1 MNSNYSTIRY
11 HIYKELYKYL
21 IEQEKNKTSILN
33 QFSIPLFSGLAI
45 ALISGIINRNS
56 WYYLI
61 YILIGYW
68 GLLCISLGLVR
79 LFRYIKLRYFPRKE
93 TRLLG
98 VTEEEIYAAKFNYEI
113 TYLVKTSYSQLLDLS
128 DDNRLRQLQ
137 LIEVCFNLKN
147 ALRKINESLIRYSKG
162 KISTEL
168 ILPKKLESVFN
179 MIYYSIEKMKTE
191 MNPNEYELSSLEENY
206 RIVRTGLCDIYGIEF
221 AK

>member
-1 MNSNYSTIRY
+1 M
-11 HIYKELYKYL
+11 YKYL

-61 YILIGYW
+61 CILIGYW

-79 LFRYIKLRYFPRKE
+79 LFRYIKLRYFPRKK

>member
-1 MNSNYSTIRY
+1 M
-11 HIYKELYKYL
+11 
-21 IEQEKNKTSILN
+21 
-33 QFSIPLFSGLAI
+33 
-45 ALISGIINRNS
+45 
-56 WYYLI
+56 
-61 YILIGYW
+61 
-68 GLLCISLGLVR
+68 
-79 LFRYIKLRYFPRKE
+79 
-93 TRLLG
+93 
-98 VTEEEIYAAKFNYEI
+98 TEEEIYAAKFNYEI

-206 RIVRTGLCDIYGIEF
+206 RIVRTGLYDIYGIEF